1 MALLNIVYT
10 HSKDPEF
17 PDSRRKTVKEMD
29 EYLEGL
35 VVELKFN
42 GISVDYKSVEGD
54 RNEVTVNGKTAQKI
68 VEDLGDD
75 IRIPEVDSDQ
85 ASPMVGFARAPRD
98 WNTDCIEDISDL
110 LMKNVL
116 SKSFAEADQ
125 LRIKALR

>member
-10 HSKDPEF
+10 HAKDPDF
-17 PDSRRKTVKEMD
+17 PESRRKTVKEMD

-35 VVELKFN
+35 VVELKFG
-42 GISVDYKSVEGD
+42 GISVSYQSVEGD
-54 RNEVTVNGKTAQKI
+54 HNDITVNGKTAKQI
-68 VEDLGDD
+68 VTDLGDD
-75 IRIPEVDSDQ
+75 IRIPEVDEGQ

-116 SKSFAEADQ
+116 SKSFAEADK
-125 LRIKALR
+125 LRIKALK